1 MCVEG
6 IGQTVLLNIVICFTS
21 KCCHWAWPLLASSS
35 SLPICFLW
43 LSRLTVSP
51 SSITRVLRDADGL
64 EALREQ
70 VTDSTDA
77 AAAAATGAVTET
89 AEPAATPAADTVGG
103 ATGLQEHRVKTVS

>member
-1 MCVEG
+1 MYAIPQSVVTG
-6 IGQTVLLNIVICFTS
+6 LDL
-21 KCCHWAWPLLASSS
+21 S
-35 SLPICFLW
+35 SLPPILSPVCFLS

-51 SSITRVLRDADGL
+51 SSITRVLRDSDGL